1 MYYKAQ
7 FFFILL
13 LLLSLS
19 VRAQDTQGH
28 LFCGHDIGL
37 HSMETRYPGY
47 RDAVARTFADAK
59 MRVSDRSRSRD
70 TYVVRVVFHVVWLN
84 EEENL
89 PDSVLISQLNV
100 LNEDFQ
106 RLNEDRHDLR
116 DIFRDRQADAGIR
129 FELAEVKRI
138 YTDKL
143 FTPQFIALPDEVK
156 QSGQGGSDA
165 ADPSAYLNIWICKLQ
180 TIPFFGGQLFG
191 YAYPPAGLPNWPEGV
206 SAPSPGLDGVVV
218 DYRCVGRNNP
228 YPMDVQGLGVIF
240 QNGRTLTH
248 EIGHYLGLRHIWG
261 DGGGIFG
268 GNDCTVDDGVDDTPN
283 QGSQTNYSCDKTR
296 NTCIDSGETDEPDM
310 IENYMD
316 YSTQECLNTFT
327 QGQVAIMRSVLENER
342 RGLLWNQTS
351 VAKAEFGSEL
361 ILAPNP
367 VDDRLLIRS
376 VAAME
381 GEYRLMDQN
390 GRILSGNRFSVPA
403 AGSLEVQTASLVPGL
418 YFIQVTNARQSAT
431 LRFLKQ

>member
-7 FFFILL
+7 FFIILAL
-13 LLLSLS
+13 LMSLS
-19 VRAQDTQGH
+19 VVAQDTQGH

-37 HSMETRYPGY
+37 QSMETRYPGY
-47 RDAVARTFADAK
+47 RDAVAKTFADAK
-59 MRVSDRSRSRD
+59 MRVADHSRSRD

-89 PDSVLISQLNV
+89 PDSVLQSQLDV

-106 RLNEDRHDLR
+106 LLNEDRYELR
-116 DIFRDRQADAGIR
+116 SIFQDRQADAGIR
-129 FELAEVKRI
+129 FELAEVRRT

-156 QSGQGGSDA
+156 QSAQGGSDA
-165 ADPSAYLNIWICKLQ
+165 ASPDAYLNIWICKLQ

-218 DYRCVGRNNP
+218 DYRCIGRNNP
-228 YPMDVQGLGVIF
+228 YPMDVQGIGVIF

-248 EIGHYLGLRHIWG
+248 EVGHYLGLRHIWG

-296 NTCIDSGETDEPDM
+296 NTCIDSVGTDEPDM

-342 RGLLWNQTS
+342 KGLLWNQTA
-351 VAKAEFGSEL
+351 VAKAELGAEL
-361 ILAPNP
+361 MLAPNP
-367 VDDRLLIRS
+367 VNDRLLIRS
-376 VAAME
+376 AAAME

-390 GRILSGNRFSVPA
+390 GRILSGNRFNVPA
-403 AGSLEVQTASLVPGL
+403 AGSLEVQTVNLIPGL
-418 YFIQVTNARQSAT
+418 YFVQVINAGQSAT